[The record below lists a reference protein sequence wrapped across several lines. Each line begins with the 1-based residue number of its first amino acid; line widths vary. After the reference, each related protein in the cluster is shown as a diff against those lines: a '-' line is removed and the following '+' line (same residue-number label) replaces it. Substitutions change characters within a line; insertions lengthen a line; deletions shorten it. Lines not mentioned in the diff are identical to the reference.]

1 MSRYFK
7 QSLKFSLAAAIVLS
21 LPMEQAQSYDGYPG
35 WDGMPSGGNYGSG
48 ASQWTPR
55 AEQNSP
61 ADMLR
66 DGVQQLTRF
75 LDSKPNRGALTS
87 YLDRM
92 VAPWFD
98 FDYMAQW
105 AGGRRFQQM
114 DERQQ
119 DELAVR
125 IKTSFLEKMSQKLAS
140 YSRQRAMFLPAESDG
155 YGQMT
160 LPIVIENPDGYPS
173 HLEFVMR
180 QTGQGWKVVDV
191 SANGMSALVF
201 YRQMFND
208 MMSARPQQRMAQPLR
223 PY

>member
-1 MSRYFK
+1 MSRYLK
-7 QSLKFSLAAAIVLS
+7 QSLKFSLAAAFMLA
-21 LPMEQAQSYDGYPG
+21 LPQAHAQSYDGYQG
-35 WDGMPSGGNYGSG
+35 WDGMPPGGHYGSG
-48 ASQWTPR
+48 AQQWSPR
-55 AEQNSP
+55 VEQNSP
-61 ADMLR
+61 ADLLR

-75 LDSKPNRGALTS
+75 LDGKPNRGALTA
-87 YLDRM
+87 YLDRV

-105 AGGRRFQQM
+105 AGGRRFQHM
-114 DERQQ
+114 DEQQQ
-119 DELAVR
+119 DELALR
-125 IKTSFLEKMSQKLAS
+125 IKTSFLEKMAQKLAG
-140 YSRQRAMFLPAESDG
+140 YSRQRAMFLPAEPDG
-155 YGQMT
+155 YGQMSM
-160 LPIVIENPDGYPS
+160 PVVIENPDGYPA

-208 MMSARPQQRMAQPLR
+208 MMSARPQRMAQPMR